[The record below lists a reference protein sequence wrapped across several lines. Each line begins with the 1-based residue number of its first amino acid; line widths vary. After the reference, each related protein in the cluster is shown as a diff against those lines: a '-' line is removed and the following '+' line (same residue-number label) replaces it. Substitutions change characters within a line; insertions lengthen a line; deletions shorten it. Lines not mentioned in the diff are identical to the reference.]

1 MRTEPKPEP
10 GWAEQAERLAWRLS
24 SREGI
29 PFAEAAAR
37 IGERAIRLGR
47 SPGNLKFRRMI
58 ARVMLRGGLP
68 FGEAA
73 SLVWDRLAK
82 SVMRRFLKGV
92 KLQLGE

>member
-1 MRTEPKPEP
+1 M
-10 GWAEQAERLAWRLS
+10 AWRLS
-24 SREGI
+24 AREGI
-29 PFAEAAAR
+29 TFDEAKVR

-58 ARVMLRGGLP
+58 GKMMLRKGLP

-82 SVMRRFLKGV
+82 SVMRRFMNGV
-92 KLQLGE
+92 RLQLGE